1 MTMTEFLE
9 KDKDRLI
16 ADLSAAGDP
25 VRAQLVM
32 SAELDRVLIR
42 YNEQCE
48 DEKLQEAAGYMIG
61 IARMALTLTDCIGD
75 VKIWEQ
81 KKDSAGDRRLKL
93 TGLSLGLLIL
103 GGLLAVFAAA
113 FAIGAGGMQL
123 ASILTMTLL
132 LAGSVAAAFFS
143 GALQHQDKA
152 KRSRADKGK
161 RDGAEPVRT
170 EFSADAGKLYRAL
183 HGILLS
189 ADQSLQNLRSAAEWE
204 KRAQEGEASGIEEKT
219 LELCVSL
226 LEALSSGD
234 GEYALERLEDVKYY
248 LHVKGIEAVSY
259 TGENA
264 DLFDLLPG
272 ARNATVRPALT
283 EGGTL
288 LKKGLATQR

>member
-25 VRAQLVM
+25 VRAQ
-32 SAELDRVLIR
+32 LIR

-113 FAIGAGGMQL
+113 FAIGAGGM
-123 ASILTMTLL
+123 
-132 LAGSVAAAFFS
+132 
-143 GALQHQDKA
+143 
-152 KRSRADKGK
+152 
-161 RDGAEPVRT
+161 
-170 EFSADAGKLYRAL
+170 
-183 HGILLS
+183 
-189 ADQSLQNLRSAAEWE
+189 
-204 KRAQEGEASGIEEKT
+204 
-219 LELCVSL
+219 
-226 LEALSSGD
+226 
-234 GEYALERLEDVKYY
+234 
-248 LHVKGIEAVSY
+248 
-259 TGENA
+259 
-264 DLFDLLPG
+264 
-272 ARNATVRPALT
+272 
-283 EGGTL
+283 
-288 LKKGLATQR
+288 